1 MIATIDRKQQILE
14 AATHSFSLFGYKATT
29 IDQIAK
35 IANVGKGTIYTF
47 YKNKEQLFHQIISL
61 LIQEMKAAVDAI
73 INDDLTF
80 HEKVDRALFKLL
92 EYRTDHQLM
101 IKLLQ
106 EEKELGTPA
115 VKKVIQ
121 SIEQMIIDY
130 LKTIIQKGIDEGE
143 IKSCHTELTA
153 FIMLKL
159 YVALI
164 FDWDERHKPLDK
176 EEISALLKLYVLDG
190 LTPS

>member
-1 MIATIDRKQQILE
+1 MMTIDRKQQILE

-61 LIQEMKAAVDAI
+61 LIQEMKATVDEI

-80 HEKVDRALFKLL
+80 HEKADRALFKLL

-115 VKKVIQ
+115 VKEVIQ
-121 SIEQMIIDY
+121 SIEHMIIDY
-130 LKTIIQKGIDEGE
+130 LKTIIQKGIDEKE
-143 IKSCHTELTA
+143 IKACNTELTA

-164 FDWDERHKPLDK
+164 FDWDEQHDPLDK

-190 LTPS
+190 LTLS

>member
-115 VKKVIQ
+115 VKEVIQ

-130 LKTIIQKGIDEGE
+130 LKKIIKKGIDEGE